1 MPNTNYSILG
11 QEWRQPVA
19 GYIFACFYT
28 CRLIGYY
35 VDIDIYIFIFLFLY
49 LYISITI
56 YLYLSYICYIYM
68 CVCVYIYIYIYIYIY
83 TYTHKYKFTSKCQ
96 SETILYSDRNT
107 WIGMEIASTTI
118 FVYTLGYLSEAANK
132 LYTRNSRLSF

>member
-35 VDIDIYIFIFLFLY
+35 VDIDIYIFIFIFLY
-49 LYISITI
+49 LYIYITI
-56 YLYLSYICYIYM
+56 YLYMYYICYIYM
-68 CVCVYIYIYIYIYIY
+68 CVCIYIYIYIYIHIH
-83 TYTHKYKFTSKCQ
+83 THT
-96 SETILYSDRNT
+96 NT
-107 WIGMEIASTTI
+107 NLPVNAK
-118 FVYTLGYLSEAANK
+118 VRLS
-132 LYTRNSRLSF
+132 YTRIGILGQEWRQPAPRYLYIHLAIYQKQPINCIPEIRD